1 MRARW
6 LPLALLL
13 CFAAPSALGQVSGGP
28 QACEGRLAS
37 APQSASLRSLTTEP
51 VTPDAVRRCLAAP
64 KSTRREP
71 DSTYVRQE
79 GTISGLR
86 YRFDEWGFAMVPG
99 DTSETHLGDT
109 EWRVRCAIDPMD
121 DSLNCTLT
129 RARLAILRTNLGLQ
143 IAVLGRAYPGSEI
156 RIRVDTLMARAAPS
170 NIGFIKG
177 EADSLLAALKA
188 GGRVLIRYEEWPQ
201 RNDVTEEQSLR
212 GFAQAMELLERVYAA
227 IQRGRGKS

>member
-1 MRARW
+1 MSERW
-6 LPLALLL
+6 PLALMLL
-13 CFAAPSALGQVSGGP
+13 LAASSAHGQEQGANLV
-28 QACEGRLAS
+28 CEGRMAS
-37 APQSASLRSLTTEP
+37 APRSASLRSLTTEP
-51 VTPDAVRRCLAAP
+51 VTPDAVRHCLAAP

-79 GTISGLR
+79 GTIGGLK

-99 DTSETHLGDT
+99 DTIETHLGDT

-143 IAVLGRAYPGSEI
+143 IAILGRAYPGSEI
-156 RIRVDTLMARAAPS
+156 RVRVDTLVARSAPS

-177 EADSLLAALKA
+177 NADALVAELRA
-188 GGRVLIRYEEWPQ
+188 GGRVLMRYEEWPQ
-201 RNDVTEEQSLR
+201 RNDVTVEQSLR